1 MSVLTPARSRRT
13 LLLPL
18 VHECQVQTEKISQSD
33 VKAVQDIEIHT
44 KAESR
49 VEFPKILQRKR
60 KLSITSTDSQ
70 MTSDWLIIPP
80 TNPSRFKLRYGTRLP
95 LRESKTLDALL
106 ESDAEIKIM
115 QLDRSDIK
123 SILNNPTK
131 FTEVCG
137 YSGVDTAYLK
147 VKIY

>member
-1 MSVLTPARSRRT
+1 MTSARSRRT
-13 LLLPL
+13 LPLPL
-18 VHECQVQTEKISQSD
+18 VRECEVQTEKISQSD

-44 KAESR
+44 KTESR

-70 MTSDWLIIPP
+70 VTSDWMIIPP
-80 TNPSRFKLRYGTRLP
+80 TRPSRFELRYGTRLP
-95 LRESKTLDALL
+95 LRESKTSDAVL
-106 ESDAEIKIM
+106 ESDAEIKFM